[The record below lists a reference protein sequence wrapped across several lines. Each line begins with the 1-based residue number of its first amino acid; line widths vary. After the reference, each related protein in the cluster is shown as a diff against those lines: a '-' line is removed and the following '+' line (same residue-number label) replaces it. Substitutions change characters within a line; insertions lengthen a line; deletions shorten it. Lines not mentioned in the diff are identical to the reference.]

1 MKTSINSPLGSR
13 FNCKEVDMEVCC
25 DIIESLCAS
34 PSHVE
39 ARRDHDGTVRVFLYG
54 MEMSTCPFCTEMLP
68 LVTEKEGE
76 DGDTVQTGVCW
87 GSQSHSCEG

>member
-1 MKTSINSPLGSR
+1 MELCCETLTALRGGNSVITAK
-13 FNCKEVDMEVCC
+13 KEV
-25 DIIESLCAS
+25 
-34 PSHVE
+34 
-39 ARRDHDGTVRVFLYG
+39 DGTVRVFFYG
-54 MEMSTCPFCTEMLP
+54 MEISTCPFCTEMLP